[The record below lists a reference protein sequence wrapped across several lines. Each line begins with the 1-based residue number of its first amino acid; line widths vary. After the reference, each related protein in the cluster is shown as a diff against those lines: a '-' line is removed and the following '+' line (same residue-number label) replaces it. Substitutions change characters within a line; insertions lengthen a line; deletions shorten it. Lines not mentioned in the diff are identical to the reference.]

1 MKLLFDQNISYRIVK
16 KIEGAYPDSDQVKKL
31 GLSDSTDLQIW
42 DYARKNGYTIVTF
55 DSDFMDMANLKGH
68 PPKIIWLR
76 TGNTRTDSIANLLL
90 SKVDQVAEF
99 LNNRDNKDWACLE
112 ME

>member
-16 KIEGAYPDSDQVKKL
+16 KIEKEYPDSAQVKKL
-31 GLSDSTDLQIW
+31 GLQDSTDLQIW

-68 PPKIIWLR
+68 PPQIIWLR
-76 TGNTRTDSIANLLL
+76 AGNTKTDSIANLLL
-90 SKVDQVAEF
+90 SKVDQVTEF
-99 LNNRDNKDWACLE
+99 LNNQDNRDWACLE

>member
-1 MKLLFDQNISYRIVK
+1 MKLLFDQNYLIPCSQEVRKGIS
-16 KIEGAYPDSDQVKKL
+16 ESEQVKRL
-31 GLSDSTDLQIW
+31 GLENSTDLELW
-42 DYARKNGYTIVTF
+42 EYARQNGYTIVTF

>member
-1 MKLLFDQNISYRIVK
+1 MKLLFDQNISYRV
-16 KIEGAYPDSDQVKKL
+16 VKKL
-31 GLSDSTDLQIW
+31 EREYPESEQVKRLGLENSTDLELW
-42 DYARKNGYTIVTF
+42 EYARQNGYTIVTF

-90 SKVDQVAEF
+90 RKVDQVTEF